1 MIRNLTP
8 RPAEKGKIKIGG
20 LGEERKKRD
29 GQGTYMLPVK
39 YDHFEIVTTQRDAA
53 GRFIKDTALMDRLM
67 QAQGAQKLLEIP
79 IRLLFDDP
87 DLNFFTRYA
96 AYGGK
101 SIWCSGDGVEAERI
115 GQDGKFSSIPCP
127 CEHLEAGYTGQPK
140 CKPWG
145 SLRCLVEGVDSV
157 GGIWS
162 FKTTSWN
169 TVNAIL
175 SSMALIKAITGG
187 PLSGIPLR
195 MVLAPKTVSTPDGKS
210 MVAYIVSLE
219 YRGPEEK
226 LAELGY
232 EIARRRVEHQIRMDT
247 IEVEARKLLVAPHQ
261 ESAEEQEA
269 TAAEFYPDPAEV
281 EEGKKPAAQEPRN
294 GKKKAQATQPTT
306 SNPVPQT
313 EAESQAQEPRNGGG
327 QEAKSTDQS
336 TTLKP
341 AALTLPEL
349 MDLAKKD
356 NACVDLPVPLQTSKG
371 VHIGRWLE
379 WGLNIREEM
388 MITIEL
394 VPNLPQVSNGLT
406 ADMIAKSFKEAGIN
420 LAIHVA
426 MAEQEG
432 QERIAGGITS
442 PEDALAMGKEA
453 TAAAIHGGQSSAAIP
468 KDKGNGK
475 EARRSLF

>member
-1 MIRNLTP
+1 MIKNLIP
-8 RPAEKGKIKIGG
+8 RLAERGRIKIGEK
-20 LGEERKKRD
+20 GEMKTSAQGKQFAQPKK
-29 GQGTYMLPVK
+29 L
-39 YDHFEIVTTQRDAA
+39 DHIVITTMQRDAA
-53 GRFIKDTALMDRLM
+53 GRLMPDTDLMVQINPKSD
-67 QAQGAQKLLEIP
+67 KLTEIP
-79 IRLLFDDP
+79 IRLLYDDI

-96 AYGGK
+96 CYKG
-101 SIWCSGDGVEAERI
+101 SRCWCSGDGEEAQRLT
-115 GQDGKFSSIPCP
+115 GDNGNYNPVPCP
-127 CEHLEAGYTGQPK
+127 CERQDPMYQGQDK
-140 CKPWG
+140 CKTLG
-145 SLRCLVEGVDSV
+145 TLSVLIEGVNRV
-157 GGIWS
+157 GGVWS
-162 FKTTSWN
+162 FRTTSFN
-169 TVNAIL
+169 SVNAIL

-187 PLSGIPLR
+187 PLSGIPL
-195 MVLAPKTVSTPDGKS
+195 MLVLSPKTVTIPTTGKP
-210 MVAYIVSLE
+210 MVVFVMSIE
-219 YRGPEEK
+219 YRGPESE

-232 EIARRRVEHQIRMDT
+232 ERARQRVEHKIRMDL
-247 IEVEARKLLVAPHQ
+247 IEESARKLLVAPHEEPTQ
-261 ESAEEQEA
+261 VQVETAE
-269 TAAEFYPDPAEV
+269 EFYPEGVVV
-281 EEGKKPAAQEPRN
+281 EPTAQEPRN

-306 SNPVPQT
+306 SNPVHQT
-313 EAESQAQEPRNGGG
+313 EAETQAQEPRNGGG

-420 LAIHVA
+420 LAIQEA

-432 QERIAGGITS
+432 QERIGGAG
-442 PEDALAMGKEA
+442 AEA
-453 TAAAIHGGQSSAAIP
+453 THSGQSTAAIP

-475 EARRSLF
+475 ETRRSLF